1 MITIFV
7 RTPEGMKRH
16 DGGHDL
22 AIPPEATWIDLSSPT
37 RDEEKAVEK
46 VVGINIPTR
55 EEMQE
60 IESSSRLRHED
71 NGLFMTVQLVANMT
85 SPQPLTT
92 PVTFI
97 LAGHRLITLRYA
109 DPLPFKI
116 FGTYAQSHHAACATG
131 ESAMAGLFEAV
142 IDRLADVLE
151 MAGQDVEAI
160 SHEIF
165 DRKRDRK
172 RGTNRFR
179 AVLQRIG
186 RAGDVASKARESVMS
201 LNRAVTF
208 LGLAAPH
215 VGGKTEKQN
224 RLKTMARDLQ
234 SLADYANFIS
244 GKVTFLLDATLG
256 MLQIEQ
262 NDIIKIFS
270 IAAVIFL
277 PPTLVGTI
285 YGMNFDFM
293 PELAWPFGYP
303 LALLMMVVSAI
314 IPWVYFKRKGWI

>member
-1 MITIFV
+1 MITLFV
-7 RTPEGMKRH
+7 KTPEGLVRH

-22 AIPPEATWIDLSSPT
+22 EIPPEATWIDLSSPT
-37 RDEEKAVEK
+37 RAEEAAVEA
-46 VVGINIPTR
+46 VAGVDIPTR

-60 IESSSRLRHED
+60 IETSSRLRQEE
-71 NGLFMTVQLVANMT
+71 GALFMTVQLVANMT

-92 PVTFI
+92 AVTFI

-109 DPLPFKI
+109 EPLPFKV
-116 FGTYAQSHHAACATG
+116 FGSYAETHHGACASG
-131 ESAMAGLFEAV
+131 ETALAGLLEAV

-165 DRKRDRK
+165 DRTRHR
-172 RGTNRFR
+172 RGSKNFQ
-179 AVLQRIG
+179 AVLERIG
-186 RAGDVASKARESVMS
+186 RAGDIASKARESLMS

-208 LGLAAPH
+208 LGLAAPN
-215 VGGKTEKQN
+215 VGGKHEKRN

-234 SLADYANFIS
+234 SLADYASFVS

-256 MLQIEQ
+256 MLSIEQ
-262 NDIIKIFS
+262 NNIIKIFWV
-270 IAAVIFL
+270 AAMIFL

-285 YGMNFDFM
+285 YGMNFEFM
-293 PELAWPFGYP
+293 PELDWWFGYP
-303 LALLMMVVSAI
+303 FAIFVMVVSAV
-314 IPWVYFKRKGWI
+314 IPYIFFKRKGWL

>member
-7 RTPEGMKRH
+7 KTPQGLVRH

-22 AIPPEATWIDLSSPT
+22 SIPSEATWIDLSAPT
-37 RDEEKAVEK
+37 RAEENAVEA
-46 VVGINIPTR
+46 VVGIDIPTR

-60 IESSSRLRHED
+60 IETSSRLRQEED
-71 NGLFMTVQLVANMT
+71 AFYMTVQLVANMT
-85 SPQPLTT
+85 TPQPLTT
-92 PVTFI
+92 AVTFI
-97 LAGHRLITLRYA
+97 LTKGRLVTLRYA
-109 DPLPFKI
+109 DPLPFKL
-116 FGTYAQSHHAACATG
+116 FGSYAETHHAACGSG
-131 ESAMAGLFEAV
+131 EAALSGLLEAI

-165 DRKRDRK
+165 DQSNTR
-172 RGTNRFR
+172 RGSRAFR
-179 AVLQRIG
+179 AILQRIG
-186 RAGDVASKARESVMS
+186 RAGDIAAKARESVMS

-208 LGLAAPH
+208 LGLVAPDL
-215 VGGKTEKQN
+215 GGKKKGSH
-224 RLKTMARDLQ
+224 LKTMARDLQ
-234 SLADYANFIS
+234 SLADYAQFIS

-256 MLQIEQ
+256 MLSIEQ
-262 NDIIKIFS
+262 NDIIKIFT

-293 PELAWPFGYP
+293 PELKWPFGYP
-303 LALLMMVVSAI
+303 LALVLMLISAI
-314 IPWVYFKRKGWI
+314 IPWAFFKRKKWI

>member
-7 RTPEGMKRH
+7 KTPEGMKRH

-22 AIPPEATWIDLSSPT
+22 AIPTEATWIDLSSPT
-37 RDEEKAVEK
+37 REEEQAVEA

-60 IESSSRLRHED
+60 IETSSRLRQEEG
-71 NGLFMTVQLVANMT
+71 GLFMTVQLVANMT
-85 SPQPLTT
+85 SPRPLTT
-92 PVTFI
+92 PVTFM

-109 DPLPFKI
+109 EPLPFKI
-116 FGTYAQSHHAACATG
+116 FGTYAQSHQAACASG
-131 ESAMAGLFEAV
+131 ESAMSGLFEAV

-160 SHEIF
+160 SHDIF
-165 DRKRDRK
+165 DRREGK
-172 RGTNRFR
+172 RGSKNFR

-186 RAGDVASKARESVMS
+186 RAGDIASKARESVMS

-208 LGLAAPH
+208 LGLAAPE
-215 VGGKTEKQN
+215 VGGKREKRN
-224 RLKTMARDLQ
+224 KLKTMARDLQ

-256 MLQIEQ
+256 MLSIEQ

-277 PPTLVGTI
+277 PPTLVATV
-285 YGMNFDFM
+285 YGMNFKFM
-293 PELAWPFGYP
+293 PELAWPWGYP
-303 LALLMMVVSAI
+303 LALLLMVISAI
-314 IPWVYFKRKGWI
+314 TPWLYFKRKGWI

>member
-7 RTPEGMKRH
+7 KTPEGLQRH

-22 AIPPEATWIDLSSPT
+22 VIPPEATWIDLSSPT
-37 RDEEKAVEK
+37 REEEKAVEA
-46 VVGINIPTR
+46 VIGINIPTR

-60 IESSSRLRHED
+60 IESSSRLRQEENAIH
-71 NGLFMTVQLVANMT
+71 LTATLVSNTT
-85 SPQPLTT
+85 SPQPLATA
-92 PVTFI
+92 VTFI

-109 DPLPFKI
+109 DPLPFRI
-116 FGTYAQSHHAACATG
+116 FSTYAEHHHLSCASG
-131 ESAMAGLFEAV
+131 ESALAGLFEAI

-165 DRKRDRK
+165 DHTGTR
-172 RGTNRFR
+172 RGSKHFR
-179 AVLQRIG
+179 AILQRIG
-186 RAGDVASKARESVMS
+186 RAGDTAAKARESVLS

-208 LGLAAPH
+208 LGLAAPE
-215 VGGKTEKQN
+215 VGGKKAKRD
-224 RLKTMARDLQ
+224 RLKTMGRDLQ

-256 MLQIEQ
+256 MLSVEQ

-270 IAAVIFL
+270 VAAVIFL
-277 PPTLVGTI
+277 PPTMVATI
-285 YGMNFDFM
+285 YGMNFSFM
-293 PELAWPFGYP
+293 PELHWELGYP
-303 LALLMMVVSAI
+303 LALLIMIVSAI
-314 IPWVYFKRKGWI
+314 LPYLYFKRKGWL

>member
-22 AIPPEATWIDLSSPT
+22 VIPPEATWIDLSSPT
-37 RDEEKAVEK
+37 RDEEKAVEA
-46 VVGINIPTR
+46 VVGVNIPTR

-109 DPLPFKI
+109 EPLPFKV
-116 FGTYAQSHHAACATG
+116 FGTYAESHQSACATG
-131 ESAMAGLFEAV
+131 EAAMAGLFEAV

-165 DRKRDRK
+165 DRKRGGK

-201 LNRAVTF
+201 LSRAITF
-208 LGLAAPH
+208 LGLVAPQ
-215 VGGKTEKQN
+215 VGGKTEK
-224 RLKTMARDLQ
+224 RSKLKTMARDLQ

-293 PELAWPFGYP
+293 PELSWPLGYP
-303 LALLMMVVSAI
+303 LALLLMLIAAVL
-314 IPWVYFKRKGWI
+314 PWFYFKRKGWI

>member
-1 MITIFV
+1 MITIFI

-37 RDEEKAVEK
+37 REEEKAVEA

-60 IESSSRLRHED
+60 IETSSRLREEEA
-71 NGLFMTVQLVANMT
+71 GLFMTVQLVANMT
-85 SPQPLTT
+85 SPHPLTT

-97 LAGHRLITLRYA
+97 LSGHRLITLRYA
-109 DPLPFKI
+109 EPLPFKI
-116 FGTYAQSHHAACATG
+116 FGTYAQSHHAACASG
-131 ESAMAGLFEAV
+131 EAAMSGLFEAV

-151 MAGQDVEAI
+151 MSGQDVEAI

-165 DRKRDRK
+165 DRTGTK
-172 RGTNRFR
+172 RGPDRFR

-186 RAGDVASKARESVMS
+186 RAGDIASKARESVMS

-208 LGLAAPH
+208 LGLVAPE
-215 VGGKTEKQN
+215 VGGKKEKRN
-224 RLKTMARDLQ
+224 KLKTMARDLQ

-256 MLQIEQ
+256 MLSIEQ

-293 PELAWPFGYP
+293 PELDWSFGYP
-303 LALLMMVVSAI
+303 LALLLMVVSAI
-314 IPWVYFKRKGWI
+314 IPWAYFKRKGWI